1 MAEGK
6 KTELKIECYMVSEF
20 GTNCYFVIN
29 NETKEMLVIDP
40 GDNAPM
46 LIDTIEREQIKP
58 VAVLLTHGHLD
69 HADAAEALAKRF
81 DVKIYAHEAEKET
94 LQDSRMNLT
103 AVFGEARTYHADV
116 FVRDEEVL
124 DFIGC
129 SIKVL
134 FTPGHTPG
142 GCCYYF
148 TDQRIL
154 FSGDTLFCESVG
166 RTDFPGGSSAALIRS
181 IREKL
186 LNLPDDVKV
195 YPGHMSQTSI
205 GTEKMYNPFI

>member
-1 MAEGK
+1 MAEIK
-6 KTELKIECYMVSEF
+6 VKSYVVSDF
-20 GTNCYFVIN
+20 GTNCYFVVN
-29 NETKEMLVIDP
+29 TDTKEMLVVDP

-46 LIDTIEREQIKP
+46 LADNIEKEQLKP
-58 VAVLLTHGHLD
+58 VGILLTHGHLD
-69 HADAAEALAKRF
+69 HAGAAEELAKKY
-81 DVKIYAHEAEKET
+81 DIKIYVHEAEKET
-94 LQDSRMNLT
+94 LADARINLT
-103 AVFGEARTYHADV
+103 AAFGAPKVFQADV
-116 FVRDEEVL
+116 FLKDDEVL
-124 DFIGC
+124 ELLGC
-129 SIKVL
+129 KIKVL

-148 TDQRIL
+148 AEQKML

-166 RTDFPGGSSAALIRS
+166 RTDFPGGSAAALIRS

-186 LNLPDDVKV
+186 LNLPEDVRV

>member
-1 MAEGK
+1 MAEIK
-6 KTELKIECYMVSEF
+6 VESYVVSDF

-29 NETKEMLVIDP
+29 TQTKEMLVVDP
-40 GDNAPM
+40 GDNAQM
-46 LIDTIEREQIKP
+46 LADTIEKEQLKP
-58 VAVLLTHGHLD
+58 MAVLLTHGHLD
-69 HADAAEALAKRF
+69 HAGAAEALAEKF
-81 DVKIYAHEAEKET
+81 DIKIYIHESEKET

-103 AVFGEARTYHADV
+103 AAFGAAKVFRADV
-116 FVRDEEVL
+116 FVTDEEVL
-124 DFIGC
+124 ELLGC
-129 SIKVL
+129 NIKVL

-148 TDQRIL
+148 KEQKIL

-166 RTDFPGGSSAALIRS
+166 RTDFPGGSSSTLIRS

-186 LNLPDDVKV
+186 LNLPEDVKV

>member
-1 MAEGK
+1 MAE
-6 KTELKIECYMVSEF
+6 KTEIKIESYLVSEF

-29 NETKEMLVIDP
+29 NETKEMLVVDP
-40 GDNAPM
+40 GDNASM
-46 LIDTIEREQIKP
+46 LIDAIEREQIKP
-58 VAVLLTHGHLD
+58 VAILLTHGHLD
-69 HADAAEALAKRF
+69 HASAAEALAKNF
-81 DVKIYAHEAEKET
+81 QVKIYAHEAEKEI
-94 LQDSRMNLT
+94 LEDSRMNLT
-103 AVFGEARTYHADV
+103 AAFGAAKKFRADV
-116 FVRDEEVL
+116 FVKDNEVL
-124 DFIGC
+124 ELIGC
-129 SIKVL
+129 KIKVL

-148 TDQRIL
+148 NEQRIL

-186 LNLPDDVKV
+186 LDLPDDVKV

>member
-1 MAEGK
+1 M
-6 KTELKIECYMVSEF
+6 TEIKVESHVVSDF

-29 NETKEMLVIDP
+29 AQTKEMLVVDP
-40 GDNAPM
+40 GDDAAM
-46 LIDTIEREQIKP
+46 LIDAIEKAQLKP
-58 VAVLLTHGHLD
+58 TAILLTHGHLD
-69 HADAAEALAKRF
+69 HASAAEEMSQKF
-81 DVKIYAHEAEKET
+81 GVKIYAHEAEKET
-94 LQDSRMNLT
+94 LGDSRMNLT
-103 AVFGEARTYHADV
+103 AAFGLPKTFHADV
-116 FVRDEEVL
+116 FVKDEEEL
-124 DFIGC
+124 ELIGC
-129 SIKVL
+129 KIKVL

-148 TDQRIL
+148 NEQRLL

-166 RTDFPGGSSAALIRS
+166 RTDFPGGSGSTLVRS

-186 LNLPDDVKV
+186 LNLPEDVKV

>member
-1 MAEGK
+1 M
-6 KTELKIECYMVSEF
+6 IEIKVKNYMVSEF

-29 NETKEMLVIDP
+29 SRTKEMLVVDP

-46 LIDTIEREQIKP
+46 LADAITQEELIP
-58 VAVLLTHGHLD
+58 VGILLTHGHLD
-69 HADAAEALAKRF
+69 HAGAAEALAKKF
-81 DVKIYAHEAEKET
+81 GIKIYAHEAEKKT
-94 LQDSRMNLT
+94 LEDSCINLT
-103 AVFGEARTYHADV
+103 SAFGAPNAFHADV
-116 FVRDEEVL
+116 FLKDDEILEL
-124 DFIGC
+124 LGC
-129 SIKVL
+129 KIKVL

-148 TDQRIL
+148 SEQRML

-166 RTDFPGGSSAALIRS
+166 RTDFPRGSSSVLIRS

-186 LNLPDDVKV
+186 LTLPDDVKV

>member
-1 MAEGK
+1 
-6 KTELKIECYMVSEF
+6 
-20 GTNCYFVIN
+20 
-29 NETKEMLVIDP
+29 MLVVDP
-40 GDNAPM
+40 GDNASM
-46 LIDTIEREQIKP
+46 LIDAIEREQIKP
-58 VAVLLTHGHLD
+58 VAILLTHGHLD
-69 HADAAEALAKRF
+69 HASAAEALAKNF
-81 DVKIYAHEAEKET
+81 QVKIYAHEAEKET
-94 LQDSRMNLT
+94 LEDSRMNLT
-103 AVFGEARTYHADV
+103 AAFGAAKKFRADV
-116 FVRDEEVL
+116 FVKDNEVL
-124 DFIGC
+124 ELIGC
-129 SIKVL
+129 KIKVL

-148 TDQRIL
+148 NEQRIL

-186 LNLPDDVKV
+186 LDLPDDVKV

>member
-1 MAEGK
+1 MAEVK
-6 KTELKIECYMVSEF
+6 KTELKVENYMVSEF

-29 NETKEMLVIDP
+29 TDTKEMLVIDP
-40 GDNAPM
+40 GDNAAM
-46 LIDTIEREQIKP
+46 LADTIEKEQVTP
-58 VAVLLTHGHLD
+58 VAILLTHGHLD
-69 HADAAEALAKRF
+69 HAGAAEELSKMF
-81 DVKIYAHEAEKET
+81 DIKIYAHEAEKET
-94 LQDSRMNLT
+94 LEDSYMNLT
-103 AVFGEARTYHADV
+103 STFGGAKKYHADV
-116 FVRDEEVL
+116 FVKDEEIME
-124 DFIGC
+124 FIGC
-129 SIKVL
+129 EIKVL

-148 TDQRIL
+148 NEQRIL

-166 RTDFPGGSSAALIRS
+166 RTDFPGGSSAKLIRS

-195 YPGHMSQTSI
+195 YPGHMAQTSI

>member
-1 MAEGK
+1 MAE
-6 KTELKIECYMVSEF
+6 KTEIKIESYLVSEF

-29 NETKEMLVIDP
+29 NETKEMLVVDP
-40 GDNAPM
+40 GDNASM

-58 VAVLLTHGHLD
+58 VAILLTHGHLD
-69 HADAAEALAKRF
+69 HASAAEALAKEF
-81 DVKIYAHEAEKET
+81 QVKIYAHEAEKET
-94 LQDSRMNLT
+94 LEDSRMNLT
-103 AVFGEARTYHADV
+103 AAFGAAKKFRADV
-116 FVRDEEVL
+116 FVKDNEVL
-124 DFIGC
+124 ELIGC
-129 SIKVL
+129 KIKVL

-148 TDQRIL
+148 NEQRIL

-186 LNLPDDVKV
+186 LDLPDDVKV

>member
-1 MAEGK
+1 MAE
-6 KTELKIECYMVSEF
+6 KTEIKIESYLVSEI
-20 GTNCYFVIN
+20 GTNCYIVIN
-29 NETKEMLVIDP
+29 NETKEMLVVDP
-40 GDNAPM
+40 GDNASM
-46 LIDTIEREQIKP
+46 LIDAIEREQIKP
-58 VAVLLTHGHLD
+58 VAILLTHGHLD
-69 HADAAEALAKRF
+69 HASAAEALAKNF
-81 DVKIYAHEAEKET
+81 QVKIYAHEAEKET
-94 LQDSRMNLT
+94 LEDSRMNLT
-103 AVFGEARTYHADV
+103 AAFGAAKKFRADV
-116 FVRDEEVL
+116 FVKDNEVL
-124 DFIGC
+124 ELIGC
-129 SIKVL
+129 KIKVL

-148 TDQRIL
+148 NEQRIL

-186 LNLPDDVKV
+186 LDLPDDVKV

>member
-1 MAEGK
+1 MAE
-6 KTELKIECYMVSEF
+6 KTEIKIESYLVSEF

-29 NETKEMLVIDP
+29 NETEEMLVVDP
-40 GDNAPM
+40 GDNASM
-46 LIDTIEREQIKP
+46 LIDAIEREQIKP
-58 VAVLLTHGHLD
+58 VAILLTHGHLD
-69 HADAAEALAKRF
+69 HASAAEALAKNF
-81 DVKIYAHEAEKET
+81 QVKIYAHEAEKET
-94 LQDSRMNLT
+94 LEDSRMNLT
-103 AVFGEARTYHADV
+103 AAFGAAKKFRADV
-116 FVRDEEVL
+116 FVKDNEVL
-124 DFIGC
+124 ELIGC
-129 SIKVL
+129 KIKVL

-148 TDQRIL
+148 NEQRIL

-186 LNLPDDVKV
+186 LDLPDDVKV

>member
-1 MAEGK
+1 MSEGK
-6 KTELKIECYMVSEF
+6 KTELKIENHMVSEF

-29 NETKEMLVIDP
+29 TETKEMLVVDP
-40 GDNAPM
+40 GDNASM
-46 LIDTIEREQIKP
+46 LAEAIEKEQLSPK
-58 VAVLLTHGHLD
+58 AVLLTHGHLD
-69 HADAAEALAKRF
+69 HAGAAEALAKKF
-81 DVKIYAHEAEKET
+81 DVKIYVHEAEKET
-94 LQDSRMNLT
+94 LKDSRMNLT
-103 AVFGEARTYHADV
+103 AVFGAAKTFHADV
-116 FVRDEEVL
+116 FVKDDEVL
-124 DFIGC
+124 ELIGC
-129 SIKVL
+129 KIKVL

-148 TDQRIL
+148 NEQRIL

-166 RTDFPGGSSAALIRS
+166 RTDFPGGSGSKLIRS

>member
-1 MAEGK
+1 MAE
-6 KTELKIECYMVSEF
+6 KTEIKIESYLVSEF

-29 NETKEMLVIDP
+29 NETKEMLVVDP
-40 GDNAPM
+40 GDNASM
-46 LIDTIEREQIKP
+46 LIDAIEREQIKP
-58 VAVLLTHGHLD
+58 VAILLTHGHLD
-69 HADAAEALAKRF
+69 HASAAEALAKEF
-81 DVKIYAHEAEKET
+81 QVKIYAHEAEKET
-94 LQDSRMNLT
+94 LEDSRMNLT
-103 AVFGEARTYHADV
+103 AAFGAAKKFRADV
-116 FVRDEEVL
+116 FVKDNEVL
-124 DFIGC
+124 ELIGC
-129 SIKVL
+129 KIKVL

-148 TDQRIL
+148 NEQRIL

-186 LNLPDDVKV
+186 LDLPDDVKV

>member
-6 KTELKIECYMVSEF
+6 KTELKIESYMVSEF
-20 GTNCYFVIN
+20 STNCYFIIN
-29 NETKEMLVIDP
+29 SETKEMLVVDP
-40 GDNAPM
+40 GDNAAM
-46 LIDTIEREQIKP
+46 LADTIEREQLKP
-58 VAVLLTHGHLD
+58 AAILLTHGHLD
-69 HADAAEALAKRF
+69 HAGAAEELAKRF
-81 DVKIYAHEAEKET
+81 DVKIYAHEAEKAT
-94 LQDSRMNLT
+94 LEDSRVNLT
-103 AVFGEARTYHADV
+103 ALFGMAKVFHADV
-116 FVRDEEVL
+116 FVKDEEVL
-124 DFIGC
+124 ELIGC
-129 SIKVL
+129 RIKVL

-148 TDQRIL
+148 PDQRIL

-166 RTDFPGGSSAALIRS
+166 RTDFPGGSSSALIRS

-186 LNLPDDVKV
+186 LVLSDDIKV

>member
-1 MAEGK
+1 MAEIK
-6 KTELKIECYMVSEF
+6 VESYMVSEF

-29 NETKEMLVIDP
+29 TDTKEMLVVDP
-40 GDNAPM
+40 GDNAPA
-46 LIDTIEREQIKP
+46 LADAIEKEQVKP
-58 VAVLLTHGHLD
+58 AAILLTHGHLD
-69 HADAAEALAKRF
+69 HAGASEELAQKF
-81 DVKIYAHEAEKET
+81 DIKIYAHEAEKET
-94 LQDSRMNLT
+94 LEDSRMNLT
-103 AVFGEARTYHADV
+103 ASFGAAKTFRADV
-116 FVRDEEVL
+116 FVKDEEVL
-124 DFIGC
+124 ELIGC
-129 SIKVL
+129 KIKVL

-148 TDQRIL
+148 SDQRVL

-166 RTDFPGGSSAALIRS
+166 RTDFPGGSSSMLIRS

-186 LNLPDDVKV
+186 LNLSDDVKV

>member
-1 MAEGK
+1 MAE
-6 KTELKIECYMVSEF
+6 KTEIKIESYLVSEF

-29 NETKEMLVIDP
+29 NETKEMLVVDP
-40 GDNAPM
+40 GDNASM
-46 LIDTIEREQIKP
+46 LIDAIEREQIKP
-58 VAVLLTHGHLD
+58 VAILLTHGHLD
-69 HADAAEALAKRF
+69 HASAAEALAKNF
-81 DVKIYAHEAEKET
+81 QVKIYAHEAEKET
-94 LQDSRMNLT
+94 LEDSRMNLT
-103 AVFGEARTYHADV
+103 AAFGAAKKFRADV
-116 FVRDEEVL
+116 FVKDNEVL
-124 DFIGC
+124 ELIGC
-129 SIKVL
+129 KIKVL

-148 TDQRIL
+148 NEQRIL

-186 LNLPDDVKV
+186 LDLPDDVKV

>member
-1 MAEGK
+1 MAE
-6 KTELKIECYMVSEF
+6 KTEIKIESYLVSEF

-29 NETKEMLVIDP
+29 NETKEMLVVDP
-40 GDNAPM
+40 GDNASM
-46 LIDTIEREQIKP
+46 LIDAIEREQIKP
-58 VAVLLTHGHLD
+58 AAILLTHGHLD
-69 HADAAEALAKRF
+69 HASAAEALAKEF
-81 DVKIYAHEAEKET
+81 QVKIYAHEAEKET
-94 LQDSRMNLT
+94 LEDSRMNLT
-103 AVFGEARTYHADV
+103 AAFGAAKKFRADV
-116 FVRDEEVL
+116 FVKDNEVL
-124 DFIGC
+124 ELIGC
-129 SIKVL
+129 KIKVL

-148 TDQRIL
+148 NEQRIL

-186 LNLPDDVKV
+186 LDLPDDVKV